1 MYTSTAASCCTV
13 HSDWFAGVLLPL
25 STLQLCRI
33 LRKLVMHMLNRLP
46 WGLKHTQMMSRHL
59 PVRQQKGAHIDQELP
74 LPSTDVQQ
82 PIGTPTHKS
91 RI

>member
-25 STLQLCRI
+25 STLILCRI

-46 WGLKHTQMMSRHL
+46 WDTQMMSRHL
-59 PVRQQKGAHIDQELP
+59 PVRPQKGAHIDQELP

>member
-1 MYTSTAASCCTV
+1 
-13 HSDWFAGVLLPL
+13 
-25 STLQLCRI
+25 
-33 LRKLVMHMLNRLP
+33 MLNRLP

-59 PVRQQKGAHIDQELP
+59 PVRQQKGAHIDLP
-74 LPSTDVQQ
+74 LPSIDSF